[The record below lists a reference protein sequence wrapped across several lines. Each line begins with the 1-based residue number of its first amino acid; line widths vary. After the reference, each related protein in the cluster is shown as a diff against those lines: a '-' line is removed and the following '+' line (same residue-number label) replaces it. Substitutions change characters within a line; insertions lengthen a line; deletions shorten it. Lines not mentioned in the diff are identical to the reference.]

1 MVSSTDLLQ
10 SIKNKGEIETVAVE
24 LGDDFKSLSD
34 VFPDG
39 VAAQAVHFLVKLRL
53 STQGPGEF
61 PLLKSCR

>member
-10 SIKNKGEIETVAVE
+10 SIKNKGKIETVAVE
-24 LGDDFKSLSD
+24 LGDDSKSLSD

-39 VAAQAVHFLVKLRL
+39 VAAGAVHFLVKLRL